1 MSLETMLRTP
11 APLGRAAPIR
21 RRDAET
27 NELGDPERVD
37 LLGLP
42 FARLTQPGL
51 VDEIERMIDAGG
63 CHWIV
68 TANVQHVSMA
78 ARDATFRGTLC
89 SADLVAADGAPI
101 CWVSGQRAGGERL
114 ERVTGADLVRPLA
127 RRCAERGWRL
137 LLVGGDEGVA
147 AEVGR
152 RLEEENPG
160 LALCM
165 PFAPRFPDGR
175 LDGEHTDAAIA
186 RIRAERPDVL
196 LLALGTPKQ
205 ELWLAHCLE
214 RLGVPVS
221 VGVGAAFDFLA
232 GRQRRAPVWM
242 QRAGIE
248 WVHRVVREPRR
259 LGPRYLRNGVTFVR
273 LAALELLLHRDT

>member
-1 MSLETMLRTP
+1 MSLDTLP
-11 APLGRAAPIR
+11 LASGPLGRASAIR
-21 RRDAET
+21 RRDAESK
-27 NELGDPERVD
+27 ELRHPERID

-51 VDEIERMIDAGG
+51 VDEIERMVDAGG

-78 ARDATFRGTLC
+78 ARDAAFRGTLC

-101 CWVSGQRAGGERL
+101 CWLSGQRLAAPL

-127 RRCAERGWRL
+127 RRCRDRGWRL

-147 AEVGR
+147 DEVRR
-152 RLEEENPG
+152 RLEQEYPG
-160 LALCM
+160 LALCA

-175 LDGEHTDAAIA
+175 LDGAHTDAAIE
-186 RIRAERPDVL
+186 RIRAEHPDVL

-205 ELWLAHCLE
+205 ELWIAHCLE

-221 VGVGAAFDFLA
+221 IGVGAAFDFLA
-232 GRQRRAPVWM
+232 GRQRRAPVWV
-242 QRAGIE
+242 QKAGFE
-248 WVHRVVREPRR
+248 WVHRVVLDPRR
-259 LGPRYLRNGVTFVR
+259 LGPRYLRNGVTFLR
-273 LAALELLLHRDT
+273 LAARELLRREA